1 MLIVTTEKI
10 PGKVYEVIGEAFGSV
25 TQSRNA
31 VSDFGAGV
39 KNIFGG
45 EIRGYT
51 KMINKARQIAMD
63 RMAEDAKRKGADAV
77 VMMRFDSN
85 LDSAGLQSV
94 TAYGTAIKFVE

>member
-10 PGKVYEVIGEAFGSV
+10 PGKAYEVVGEVFGSV

-51 KMINKARQIAMD
+51 KMINKARQIAID
-63 RMAEDAKRKGADAV
+63 RMAEDAKRKGADAI

-94 TAYGTAIKFVE
+94 TAYGTAVKSVE